1 MSKKSGPASELRAM
15 VDQLPLETRRAMLD
29 GMDADRI
36 ITGRYADRWGG
47 LCPMFAA
54 HRRKGLKEGMARVKS
69 HWSAFLHMQGRP
81 RAEVNFAWAWDRYA
95 RGRAG
100 KGPRSATESE
110 LLALRTMLQAS
121 IDSDTARGGQPLAE
135 ARRAEAEAPAPALR
149 GDRPPRQD
157 TGDRDRTPELSGAE
171 GWAWLR
177 SYRRYDEY
185 EDAMRRLEEN
195 ERRRAARPGTE
206 PEGRSEEEIEYRTP
220 VAP

>member
-1 MSKKSGPASELRAM
+1 MSKKRGPASELRAM
-15 VDQLPLETRRAMLD
+15 VDRLPFDTRQAMLE

-36 ITGRYADRWGG
+36 ITGRYADRGGG

-54 HRRKGLKEGMARVKS
+54 HRRKGLREGMARVKS
-69 HWSAFLHMQGRP
+69 HWSSFLHMQRRP
-81 RAEVNFAWAWDRYA
+81 RAEVDFAWAWDRYA

-121 IDSDTARGGQPLAE
+121 INRDTAGKGEQSFEAPSAE
-135 ARRAEAEAPAPALR
+135 AAVTATPTTVAGRD
-149 GDRPPRQD
+149 GRPPQD
-157 TGDRDRTPELSGAE
+157 TGERDRTPELSGAE

-185 EDAMRRLEEN
+185 EDALRELEES
-195 ERRRAARPGTE
+195 ERRRASGPQQ
-206 PEGRSEEEIEYRTP
+206 PQKP
-220 VAP
+220 LPDQAPY